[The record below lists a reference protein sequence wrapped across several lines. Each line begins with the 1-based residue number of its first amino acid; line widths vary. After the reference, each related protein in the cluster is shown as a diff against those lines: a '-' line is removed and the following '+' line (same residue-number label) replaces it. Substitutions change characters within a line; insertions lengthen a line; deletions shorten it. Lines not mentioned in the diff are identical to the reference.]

1 MLPVRLSRQMGRV
14 KNRRNSDR
22 IGWNSMWDNHT
33 TPENEAKQLNEKK
46 LVDLNVTD
54 GSLIH
59 CAVCLAQPPL
69 ACAIP
74 RGSTHSPH
82 PGAAVSTRLAY
93 LYWHPSPAPSNVPAV
108 R

>member
-1 MLPVRLSRQMGRV
+1 MGRV

-33 TPENEAKQLNEKK
+33 TTENEAVELNKKK
-46 LVDLNVTD
+46 LIDLNVTD

-59 CAVCLAQPPL
+59 CAVRLAQPSPALRQHTL
-69 ACAIP
+69 A
-74 RGSTHSPH
+74 
-82 PGAAVSTRLAY
+82 GAAVSTLHTCLAY
-93 LYWHPSPAPSNVPAV
+93 LYRHPSPASRVPAV